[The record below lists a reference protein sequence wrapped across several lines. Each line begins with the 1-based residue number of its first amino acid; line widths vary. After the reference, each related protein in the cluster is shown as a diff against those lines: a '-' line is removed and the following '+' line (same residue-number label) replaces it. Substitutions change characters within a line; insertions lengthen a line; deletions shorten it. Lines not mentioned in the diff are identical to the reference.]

1 MHTGLLFG
9 SFNPIHIGHVII
21 ASYMTEF
28 EGLDEV
34 WLVVSPQNPLK
45 KKSELMDDRH
55 RYEMC
60 RRVLEKYPM
69 LKTSDIEFSMP
80 LPSYTIDTLKKLE
93 EEHPAHT
100 FSVIMGSDNI
110 EKIDKWKEFKKIT
123 TDFSFYFYPRP
134 GTSNEKISLFR
145 NARMVKAPLIEI
157 SSTFIRDAA
166 SKGKNI
172 RPYLPEEAYNYIS
185 SNKIELGGAPDHL
198 Y

>member
-1 MHTGLLFG
+1 MNTGLLFG

-45 KKSELMDDRH
+45 KKSELLDDRH

-60 RRVLEKYPM
+60 RRALEHYPM
-69 LKTSDIEFSMP
+69 LKASDIEFSMSI
-80 LPSYTIDTLKKLE
+80 PSYTIDTLKKLE
-93 EEHPAHT
+93 GLNPDRT

-110 EKIDKWKEFKKIT
+110 EKIDRWKDYKRIT

-134 GTSNEKISLFR
+134 GTSNEKLSLFR
-145 NARMVKAPLIEI
+145 NAKMVNAPLIEI
-157 SSTFIRDAA
+157 SSTFIRIAA

-172 RPYLPEEAYNYIS
+172 RPYLPEEAYHYIS
-185 SNKIELGGAPDHL
+185 SNNIDLGGVS
-198 Y
+198 